1 MNIAAVVKDLSA
13 SQNAFYMIKEFNK
26 LISNTDISV
35 GAFIQRPAIPTT
47 QTLFGYKMSSFINS
61 YSGVLIPTSLEMTR
75 ICLKASSNT
84 NIFLYLWDLDWLE
97 SPVHFSSAM
106 DILRN
111 DKVKIIARSHS
122 HAECIENFCNKKPVG
137 VVSNWDARQLLE
149 LINAN

>member
-1 MNIAAVVKDLSA
+1 
-13 SQNAFYMIKEFNK
+13 
-26 LISNTDISV
+26 
-35 GAFIQRPAIPTT
+35 
-47 QTLFGYKMSSFINS
+47 MSSFINS